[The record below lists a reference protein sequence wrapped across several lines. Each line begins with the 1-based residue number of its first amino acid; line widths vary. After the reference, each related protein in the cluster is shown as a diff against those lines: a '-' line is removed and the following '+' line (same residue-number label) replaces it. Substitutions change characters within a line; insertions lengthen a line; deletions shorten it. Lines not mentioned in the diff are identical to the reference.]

1 MKDDRR
7 VGGRAV
13 LAAIVSAVLAVG
25 SMTAASA
32 STDGA
37 DAPPASAH
45 ELHGRHQGL
54 PFMGGSLTGAP
65 GVGSGQDLPADE
77 PVITAPLSGSIQDG
91 SAQPLVGAEVF
102 AYRATGV
109 PESPYTL
116 AATVTTGSAGEY
128 AFDALPVGEYD
139 LLVSPTDADDAWGW
153 LNGGPSPSAVPPV
166 QVVEGQAN
174 TGPEWIVGA
183 SFPIGGSVTGG
194 LSGKALDG
202 VIVTL
207 WGSSGTVSA
216 DWFYAVDE
224 VTTSGGGSY
233 AFAQVP
239 PGFYL
244 LQYTSPTSTYK
255 GEWWKNKAGFDT
267 ANVID
272 TSGRASYTADTNLQ
286 QRVNLGE
293 VTVTGASATGAVLTA
308 HHHTVAGTTYRY
320 TWLANGVAIRG
331 ATARTFAPTPAQAGR
346 YVTVQVK
353 GMRTGAISTTKSSEP
368 RAKVLLTAVPKITGK
383 TAIEHTYLPREAD
396 WDGGKLTAWPGK
408 WTSGTTFRYQW
419 YVEGKAISGATRSTY
434 TVKVSDKDKRISVKV
449 TGSKEGYGTFTQTS
463 ALSQRIALLGMVS
476 IPSNPHAY
484 PSPRNPL
491 QGILSSMPSGV
502 FTPGATFTYY
512 FYADGVLVKAGS
524 QGGIDIRG
532 PRFLGQRI
540 TLKTLVSKP
549 GYATH
554 ALWSEP
560 TDPVV
565 P

>member
-54 PFMGGSLTGAP
+54 PFMGGSLAGAP
-65 GVGSGQDLPADE
+65 GAGSGQDLPADE
-77 PVITAPLSGSIQDG
+77 PVVTAPLSGSIQDG
-91 SAQPLVGAEVF
+91 SAHPLVGAEVF

-202 VIVTL
+202 VTVTL

-383 TAIEHTYLPREAD
+383 TAITGTAQAQWAWR
-396 WDGGKLTAWPGK
+396 GGELTAWPGP

-419 YVEGKAISGATRSTY
+419 YRDGGAIPGATGKTY
-434 TVKVSDKDKRISVKV
+434 TLKVADKDKPISVTV
-449 TGSKEGYGTFTQTS
+449 TGSKDGYGTFARTS
-463 ALSQRIALLGMVS
+463 ARTPRIALLGFVS
-476 IPSNPHAY
+476 ITSNPHAY
-484 PSPRNPL
+484 PGRSNWG
-491 QGILSSMPSGV
+491 QGIVMASTSGV

-512 FYADGVLVKAGS
+512 FYADGVIVQAGS
-524 QGGIDIRG
+524 ERYLDIRG

-540 TLKTLVSKP
+540 TMKALVSKP